1 MGSTMLCLQEPTW
14 VAGQDVGVDV
24 VDRVGEL
31 IDAQDQARVLVA
43 VDGSDAA
50 GKTTFADQLTKAV
63 RAPTVRVS
71 VDSYLRPRHLRYQRG
86 ELSPEGYYLDS
97 FDHEALLERCLRPF
111 HAGAD
116 QITVPAEVQQDHSVV
131 DEEHVVVPARAVL
144 MVDGVFL
151 LRERL
156 RELWTV
162 AIYLE
167 VSPAECLERARR
179 RDRPVLGSVAE
190 VERRYRGRYLP
201 GQVLYRD
208 DAAPETAADVLI
220 DNEDP
225 TSPVLLRCPNST
237 TG

>member
-1 MGSTMLCLQEPTW
+1 M
-14 VAGQDVGVDV
+14 DV

-50 GKTTFADQLTKAV
+50 GKTTFADRLTKAV

-71 VDSYLRPRHLRYQRG
+71 VDSFLRPRHLRYQRG

-97 FDHEALLERCLRPF
+97 FDDDALLERCLRPF
-111 HAGAD
+111 HAGACE
-116 QITVPAEVQQDHSVV
+116 ITVAAQVQQDHTVAYK
-131 DEEHVVVPARAVL
+131 EQVVVPERAVL
-144 MVDGVFL
+144 VVDGVFL
-151 LRERL
+151 QREQL

-162 AIYLE
+162 AIYLQ

-179 RDRPVLGSVAE
+179 RDRPVFGSVAE

-225 TSPVLLRCPNST
+225 TSPVVVRCPSST
-237 TG
+237 PG

>member
-1 MGSTMLCLQEPTW
+1 M
-14 VAGQDVGVDV
+14 AGQYGGVDV

-71 VDSYLRPRHLRYQRG
+71 VDSFLRPRHLRYQRG

-97 FDHEALLERCLRPF
+97 FDDEALLERCLRPF

-116 QITVPAEVQQDHSVV
+116 QFTVAAEVQQDHSVAYK
-131 DEEHVVVPARAVL
+131 EQVVASARAVL
-144 MVDGVFL
+144 VVDGVFL

-156 RELWTV
+156 RQLWTV
-162 AIYLE
+162 AIYLQ
-167 VSPAECLERARR
+167 VSAEQCLERARR
-179 RDRPVLGSVAE
+179 RDLPVFGSVAE

-220 DNEDP
+220 DHEDP
-225 TSPVLLRCPNST
+225 TSPVLVRWPSAAP
-237 TG
+237 G